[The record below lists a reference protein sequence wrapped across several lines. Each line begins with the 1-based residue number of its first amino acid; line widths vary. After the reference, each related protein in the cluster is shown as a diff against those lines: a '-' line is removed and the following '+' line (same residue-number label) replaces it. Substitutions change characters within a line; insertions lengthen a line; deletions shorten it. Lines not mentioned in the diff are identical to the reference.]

1 MENQSNKLFAR
12 LKIQVLLRKTLEQW
26 GTDQG
31 LDIIA
36 QALER
41 EIQYEQLQT
50 QRRISQHNLA

>member
-1 MENQSNKLFAR
+1 MDSQNNKLFAR
-12 LKIQVLLRKTLEQW
+12 LKIQILLRKTLEQW

-50 QRRISQHNLA
+50 QRRNSQHSPA